1 MAIKD
6 CGHEEWLDTGM
17 CLICSPTDSWQHH
30 AACIE
35 FPPDLMFP
43 ENDEPHL
50 YAIAKKV
57 FEECPVVG
65 ICLEIGINEK
75 WGMWG
80 GLTPDDRYLLT
91 KSQRIPV
98 DRLDRR
104 KFLRVYAWTH

>member
-6 CGHEEWLDTGM
+6 CLHEEWLDTGM

-30 AACIE
+30 AACISFE
-35 FPPDLMFP
+35 PDLCFP

-57 FEECPVVG
+57 CEERPVVG
-65 ICLEIGINEK
+65 MCLEIGLEEK
-75 WGMWG
+75 HGMWG
-80 GLTPDDRYLLT
+80 GFTPEDRLSLI
-91 KSQRIPV
+91 KSGRVPQ

-104 KFLRVYAWTH
+104 KFLRVTAWTN